1 MERLNRL
8 YMVRH
13 GQIVNYDKIPV
24 CGYTDID
31 VTEVGNLQLEKLAE
45 RLRLTAISA
54 IYSSDLQRS
63 VKGAQIVARH
73 HDVPLYHLPELREMH
88 FGDWEG
94 LTLEE
99 IRTRFPDELERRKKE
114 LIDFQPPGNGESIK
128 HLYDRIIPCFK
139 NILEEQNG
147 NDFLIVGHGVVNRV
161 ILCHSLGLDLS
172 RMFNIQQNYGC
183 LNIVDYF
190 DDSTLVRLVN
200 G

>member
-1 MERLNRL
+1 MDRLNRL
-8 YMVRH
+8 YIVRH

-24 CGYTDID
+24 CGYTDVD
-31 VTEVGNLQLEKLAE
+31 VTEVGILQLDRLAE
-45 RLRLTAISA
+45 RLRLAHIDA

-63 VKGAQIVARH
+63 VNGAHIIARH
-73 HDVPLYHLPELREMH
+73 HDVPLYQLSELREMY

-99 IRTRFPDELERRKKE
+99 IRNRFPDELEKRKKE
-114 LIDFQPPGNGESIK
+114 LIHFQPPGKGESIEDLSK
-128 HLYDRIIPCFK
+128 RVIACFEK
-139 NILEEQNG
+139 ILEEQNG
-147 NDFLIVGHGVVNRV
+147 NDFLIVGHGGVNRV
-161 ILCHSLGLDLS
+161 ILCHALGLDLS

-190 DDSTLVRLVN
+190 DDSTLVRLIN

>member
-1 MERLNRL
+1 MDRLNRL

-31 VTEVGNLQLEKLAE
+31 VTEVGILQLERLAE
-45 RLRLTAISA
+45 RLRFASISA

-63 VKGAQIVARH
+63 VKGAQMIARH
-73 HDVPLYHLPELREMH
+73 HDVPLYRLHELREMY

-99 IRTRFPDELERRKKE
+99 IRDRFPDELEKRKKE
-114 LIDFQPPGNGESIK
+114 LIDFQPPGQGESIK
-128 HLYDRIIPCFK
+128 HLYDRVISCFK

-147 NDFLIVGHGVVNRV
+147 NDFLIVGHGGVNRV
-161 ILCHSLGLDLS
+161 ILCHALGLDLS
-172 RMFNIQQNYGC
+172 RMFNLQQNYGC

>member
-1 MERLNRL
+1 MDKLNRL
-8 YMVRH
+8 YMARH

-31 VTEVGNLQLEKLAE
+31 VTEVGTLQLDRLAE
-45 RLRLTAISA
+45 RLRLTSISA

-73 HDVPLYHLPELREMH
+73 HDVPLYHLHELREMY

-99 IRTRFPDELERRKKE
+99 IRTRFPDELKRRKKE
-114 LIDFQPPGNGESIK
+114 LIDFQPPGEGESIK
-128 HLYDRIIPCFK
+128 HLYDRVIPCFK

-147 NDFLIVGHGVVNRV
+147 NDFLFVGHGGVNRV
-161 ILCHSLGLDLS
+161 ILCHALGLDLS
-172 RMFNIQQNYGC
+172 RMFNLQQNYGC

-190 DDSTLVRLVN
+190 SDSTLVRLVN

>member
-1 MERLNRL
+1 
-8 YMVRH
+8 MVRH
-13 GQIVNYDKIPV
+13 GQIVNYDQIPV

-31 VTEVGNLQLEKLAE
+31 VTEVGNLQLERLAE
-45 RLRLTAISA
+45 RLRLASIGA

-63 VKGAQIVARH
+63 IKGAQIIACH
-73 HDVPLYHLPELREMH
+73 HDVPINHLHELREMN

-99 IRTRFPDELERRKKE
+99 IRTRFPDELEKRKRE
-114 LIDFQPPGNGESIK
+114 LIDFQPPGEGESIK
-128 HLYDRIIPCFK
+128 HLCNRVIPCFK

-147 NDFLIVGHGVVNRV
+147 NDFLIVGHGGVNRV
-161 ILCHSLGLDLS
+161 ILCHALGLDLS
-172 RMFNIQQNYGC
+172 QMFNIQQNYGC

-190 DDSTLVRLVN
+190 PDSTLVRLMN